1 MSRAAESTSRKH
13 TVGATDSVVS
23 QMNVFG
29 MLPVVP
35 QVVDRLTITSIESWG
50 EERQRRTIKVI
61 VDNVLLL
68 HKIGGYVFVGTS
80 DGQLLL
86 YEANQVNTGEG
97 ESFSAKLLQRKQLA
111 HGKKVCTLGVVALM
125 CEIVT
130 FFFFFFFSQSVN
142 RVTVLGNTGKLFSLC
157 DGYVDIWACES
168 LAKPTSVPS
177 PPQSK
182 NVVDLCVDTR
192 AALTHARVAFQVKG
206 KRVFVY
212 EFTAGKF
219 SLQREFALPELVR
232 DWVWHGASL
241 FVAYRSQYEL
251 LNTDS
256 GTSTPLFSF
265 GTQSPP
271 CMRVLDGREEV
282 FLANETLGFVVDLDG
297 NVTRASL
304 ILASAPLGVAFHV
317 PYVITLQS
325 AGIQVHNFESGVCVQ
340 TLPVPPNTL
349 QLLTQ
354 GQHALLSDG
363 SSVLAL
369 LEAPVQ
375 QLVNDLLRL
384 GRHNDA
390 VLLFQ
395 QVSNEHHIDYKER
408 LRAVREQ
415 AARVAWLN
423 GAFAD
428 ALTLFE
434 SAGADARR
442 ICALFDDSASS
453 AAAAAAT
460 AVPSVGGGVAPA
472 VDVPLEAMLKRRAA
486 AGTSASG
493 TAHATL
499 SIDDLRKVAARAGV
513 AQLRK
518 LRPAADDALRAVL
531 DTTLA
536 RLLVVSGEYDQLREL
551 LFAGDARVAS
561 KDLEIWLIQRRQ
573 FAAAGLVYEAAGQ
586 LRKALDLWR
595 TIGTTSDAQF
605 RDAAGNDG
613 VAHTQRLLSRV
624 GDAELVLPY
633 VDWLMKRDT
642 HAGLVVLTAT
652 RDSANALPHAP
663 VLAYLRR
670 NVDSAT
676 TILYLEHV
684 VNVEKSTDASM
695 HTALALA
702 YLDTMR
708 ATAPRDLRNDTPPAG
723 LFGKSRQALLALLE
737 QSQLY
742 DAEELLGAVL
752 AFVPAGV
759 PASTV
764 TTVSPL
770 AEELVLL
777 YARLRRHRDAL
788 RILVHQLR
796 DDARAERYCAKH
808 DDNDQGLLR
817 SLLAQYVNDAD
828 ANGRTVSARAK
839 RLLERY
845 ATQLSAATALEELPE
860 STPVAALERYLMRS
874 LTHAAHKQRDAQIVA
889 ALAKVERGQ
898 VALQRANQ
906 QDGAVRIDRFRNCP
920 VCHKP
925 IADKVFARYPNGVT
939 VHFACM
945 ADQHVDPTS
954 GWRFGP
960 APAPSGK
967 RK

>member
-1 MSRAAESTSRKH
+1 MTR
-13 TVGATDSVVS
+13 VV
-23 QMNVFG
+23 
-29 MLPVVP
+29 
-35 QVVDRLTITSIESWG
+35 
-50 EERQRRTIKVI
+50 
-61 VDNVLLL
+61 
-68 HKIGGYVFVGTS
+68 
-80 DGQLLL
+80 
-86 YEANQVNTGEG
+86 
-97 ESFSAKLLQRKQLA
+97 
-111 HGKKVCTLGVVALM
+111 
-125 CEIVT
+125 
-130 FFFFFFFSQSVN
+130 
-142 RVTVLGNTGKLFSLC
+142 VLGNTGKLFSLC
-157 DGYVDIWACES
+157 DGHVDIWACES
-168 LAKPTSVPS
+168 LGKPSSVASVP
-177 PPQSK
+177 QAK
-182 NVVDLCVDTR
+182 NVIDLCVDRR

-206 KRVFVY
+206 KRVHVY
-212 EFTAGKF
+212 EFSAGKF
-219 SLQREFALPELVR
+219 TPLREFVLPEAVR
-232 DWVWHGASL
+232 DWVWHGTSL

-251 LNTDS
+251 INTET
-256 GTSTPLFSF
+256 GVSTLLFDF
-265 GTQSPP
+265 GSQSPP
-271 CMRVLDGREEV
+271 CMRVLEGREEV
-282 FLANETLGFVVDLDG
+282 FLSNETLGFIVG
-297 NVTRASL
+297 SHGQVTRDSL
-304 ILASAPLGVAFHV
+304 QLSAAPLGVAFHL
-317 PYVITLQS
+317 PYIITLQPS
-325 AGIQVHNFESGVCVQ
+325 GVEVHNFESGAHVQ
-340 TLPVPPNTL
+340 TLPFPINSLT
-349 QLLTQ
+349 LLTQ
-354 GQHALLSDG
+354 GQYVLLSGQD
-363 SSVLAL
+363 SVLAL
-369 LEAPVQ
+369 RETPVQ

-390 VLLFQ
+390 VLIFQ
-395 QVSNEHHIDYKER
+395 QVSNEHHVDHKDG

-442 ICALFDDSASS
+442 ICALYDDSSASS
-453 AAAAAAT
+453 STVVAT
-460 AVPSVGGGVAPA
+460 PSGAVAPE
-472 VDVPLEAMLKRRAA
+472 VDMTLEAMLKRRAV

-493 TAHATL
+493 TAHASL
-499 SIDDLRKVAARAGV
+499 GADDLRRVAARAGV
-513 AQLRK
+513 THLRK
-518 LRPAADDALRAVL
+518 LRATLAADDASRGVI

-536 RLLVVSGEYDQLREL
+536 RLLVMCGEIDQLREL
-551 LFAGDARVAS
+551 LFAKDARVGA

-586 LRKALDLWR
+586 VRKALDLWR
-595 TIGTTSDAQF
+595 TIGTTTDAQF
-605 RDAAGNDG
+605 RDVAGNDG
-613 VAHTQRLLSRV
+613 VAHTQRLLSRS
-624 GDAELVLPY
+624 GDTELVLAY
-633 VDWLMKRDT
+633 IEWLMKRDP
-642 HAGLVVLTAT
+642 HSGLVVLTAP
-652 RDSANALPHAP
+652 RDSGNTLAHAP

-684 VNVEKSTDASM
+684 VNVEKSTDNTM

-708 ATAPRDLRNDTPPAG
+708 ATAPRDVRNETPLSG

-737 QSQLY
+737 HSQLY

-817 SLLAQYVNDAD
+817 SLLAQYVDDAD
-828 ANGRTVSARAK
+828 AHGRTVSARAK

-860 STPVAALERYLMRS
+860 TTPVVELERYLMRA
-874 LTHAAHKQRDAQIVA
+874 LTHTAHRQRDAQVIA

-898 VALQRANQ
+898 VACQRANQ
-906 QDGAVRIDRFRNCP
+906 VDGMVRIDHDRQCP

-945 ADQHVDPTS
+945 ADPHVDPTT
-954 GWRFGP
+954 GKRFGALP
-960 APAPSGK
+960 ATKEGSK

>member
-1 MSRAAESTSRKH
+1 
-13 TVGATDSVVS
+13 
-23 QMNVFG
+23 
-29 MLPVVP
+29 
-35 QVVDRLTITSIESWG
+35 
-50 EERQRRTIKVI
+50 
-61 VDNVLLL
+61 LL
-68 HKIGGYVFVGTS
+68 F
-80 DGQLLL
+80 
-86 YEANQVNTGEG
+86 
-97 ESFSAKLLQRKQLA
+97 KL
-111 HGKKVCTLGVVALM
+111 
-125 CEIVT
+125 
-130 FFFFFFFSQSVN
+130 FFFFFFFFFTFHVQSVN
-142 RVTVLGNTGKLFSLC
+142 RVAVLGNTGKLFSLC

-168 LAKPTSVPS
+168 LARPTSVPS

-206 KRVFVY
+206 KRVYVY

-232 DWVWHGASL
+232 DWVWHGSSL

-251 LNTDS
+251 LDTES
-256 GTSTPLFSF
+256 GSSTPLFSF

-282 FLANETLGFVVDLDG
+282 FLANETLGVVVDLNG
-297 NVTRASL
+297 QVTRASL
-304 ILASAPLGVAFHV
+304 TFASPPIGVAFHV
-317 PYVITLQS
+317 PYVITLQA

-369 LEAPVQ
+369 LETPVQ

-395 QVSNEHHIDYKER
+395 QVSNEHHVDYKDR
-408 LRAVREQ
+408 LRGVREQ

-434 SAGADARR
+434 SAGADPRR

-453 AAAAAAT
+453 AATAT
-460 AVPSVGGGVAPA
+460 AAVPSGGVAPT
-472 VDVPLEAMLKRRAA
+472 VDVPLEAMLKRRTA

-499 SIDDLRKVAARAGV
+499 GIDELRKVAARAGV
-513 AQLRK
+513 AQVRK
-518 LRPAADDALRAVL
+518 LRPTVAAGTDDALRTVL
-531 DTTLA
+531 DTTQA
-536 RLLVVSGEYDQLREL
+536 RLLVMSGEYDQLREL
-551 LFAGDARVAS
+551 LFASDARVAS

-595 TIGTTSDAQF
+595 TIGTTTDAQF

-613 VAHTQRLLSRV
+613 VAHTQRLLSRI
-624 GDAELVLPY
+624 GDAELVLAY
-633 VDWLMKRDT
+633 VDWLMKRDA
-642 HAGLVVLTAT
+642 HAGLAVLTAA
-652 RDSANALPHAP
+652 RDSANALPHAA

-723 LFGKSRQALLALLE
+723 LFGKSRQALLALLD
-737 QSQLY
+737 QSRLY

-874 LTHAAHKQRDAQIVA
+874 LTHTAHRQRDAQIIA

-920 VCHKP
+920 VCNKP

-960 APAPSGK
+960 PPATTSK